1 MKHVVIGTA
10 GHVDHGKTA
19 LVRALTSV
27 DTDRLAE
34 EKRRGLTIE
43 LGFARLDFPDGSCAG
58 VVDVPGHEKFIKTM
72 LAGAGGID
80 LAMLVVAAD
89 EGFMP
94 QTVEHL
100 NILSLLGV
108 RRGVVVLT
116 KCDLADAD
124 WLAMARADLA
134 ARGKGTFLEN
144 APVVETS
151 AATGQG
157 IEDLR
162 ETLHALVRQT
172 REKSARV
179 PFRLPIDRVFSVD
192 GFGTVV
198 TGTLIEGALHVGG
211 EAELLPS
218 GTRSRVRNLQVHAVA
233 AQRVAVN
240 LAGIKKTDVIR
251 GDTLAEPDSVRVS
264 RLLDVRLSC
273 LRDSERT
280 VENGSRVHFCHGTA
294 ARLAKVVLL
303 DRDALAPGESAY
315 AQLRFTEDVAAKCG
329 DRFVI
334 RFYSPLETIGGGIIL
349 DDAPARHKRNDAAVL
364 SALAVRE
371 NGSGAER
378 VLQALTAFDTALP
391 SAAQLAARL
400 ARGEAA
406 APLPGR
412 FIASAVLDAL
422 WARCEALLT
431 DYHAKNPLHAGI
443 RAAELRQRL
452 FRAVE
457 PERADAL
464 LALFVREGKLRFAA
478 ERYALADFTVRYTRR
493 QTALRAELLA
503 LYRAADLRPERTDRV
518 LARFDAKDRAEAER
532 VLESLLTGGE
542 LIALAP
548 RLCLHRE
555 VYVCA
560 CALVRAYFADHETLT
575 LAAFRDL
582 LGTSRDSALLVL
594 ECLDRNDR
602 TRREGDLRRPGR
614 RLYE

>member
-19 LVRALTSV
+19 LVRALTGV

-124 WLAMARADLA
+124 WLAIARADLA
-134 ARGKGTFLEN
+134 ARVKGTFLEN

-198 TGTLIEGALHVGG
+198 TGTLIEGAMHVGG

-218 GTRSRVRNLQVHAVA
+218 GTRSRVRNLQVHGENTAIAVA
-233 AQRVAVN
+233 GQRVAVN

-364 SALAVRE
+364 SALAVQE

-378 VLQALTAFDTALP
+378 VLQALTALDTALP
-391 SAAQLAARL
+391 SAAQLAARLGMEETRLAPELDALL

-412 FIASAVLDAL
+412 FIASAVLDSA
-422 WARCEALLT
+422 EKPLT
-431 DYHAKNPLHAGI
+431 Q
-443 RAAELRQRL
+443 LR
-452 FRAVE
+452 
-457 PERADAL
+457 RADAL
-464 LALFVREGKLRFAA
+464 LALFVHEGKLRFAA

-493 QTALRAELLA
+493 QTALRTELLA

-518 LARFDAKDRAEAER
+518 LACFDAKDRAETER

>member
-19 LVRALTSV
+19 LVRALTGV
-27 DTDRLAE
+27 DTDRLTE

-134 ARGKGTFLEN
+134 ARVKGTFLEN

-162 ETLHALVRQT
+162 EMLHALVRQT

-218 GTRSRVRNLQVHAVA
+218 GTRSRVRNLQVHGENTAIAVA
-233 AQRVAVN
+233 GQRVAVN
-240 LAGIKKTDVIR
+240 LAGIKKTDIAR

-378 VLQALTAFDTALP
+378 VLQALTALDTALP

-400 ARGEAA
+400 GMEETRL
-406 APLPGR
+406 APE
-412 FIASAVLDAL
+412 LDAL
-422 WARCEALLT
+422 RAASERSRCRQRALRIIGARAMSVKELT
-431 DYHAKNPLHAGI
+431 DRLKEKGESPENAEDAAAWLQEMHLLDDAQYAAMCVRHYAAKGYGAGRIRSELYRRGIPRELWDDALQELPEQDDQIDTLLRRRLRSDTPDRDELRRASDYLYRRGFGRDEI
-443 RAAELRQRL
+443 RAAI
-452 FRAVE
+452 A
-457 PERADAL
+457 
-464 LALFVREGKLRFAA
+464 
-478 ERYALADFTVRYTRR
+478 RYQD
-493 QTALRAELLA
+493 
-503 LYRAADLRPERTDRV
+503 
-518 LARFDAKDRAEAER
+518 
-532 VLESLLTGGE
+532 
-542 LIALAP
+542 
-548 RLCLHRE
+548 
-555 VYVCA
+555 
-560 CALVRAYFADHETLT
+560 
-575 LAAFRDL
+575 
-582 LGTSRDSALLVL
+582 
-594 ECLDRNDR
+594 N
-602 TRREGDLRRPGR
+602 
-614 RLYE
+614 YEEY

>member
-19 LVRALTSV
+19 LVRALTGV

-43 LGFARLDFPDGSCAG
+43 LGFARLDFPDGSCVG

-124 WLAMARADLA
+124 WLAMARAELA
-134 ARGKGTFLEN
+134 ARVKGTFLEN

-162 ETLHALVRQT
+162 EALHALVRQT

-218 GTRSRVRNLQVHAVA
+218 GTRSRVRNLQVHGENTAIAVA
-233 AQRVAVN
+233 GQRVAAVQQQGFIILHRLVGQARN
-240 LAGIKKTDVIR
+240 LGKAHRAVLIFHHTVGIAGMDHGKGR
-251 GDTLAEPDSVRVS
+251 GHAVLQNIFR
-264 RLLDVRLSC
+264 RLLV
-273 LRDSERT
+273 
-280 VENGSRVHFCHGTA
+280 F
-294 ARLAKVVLL
+294 
-303 DRDALAPGESAY
+303 
-315 AQLRFTEDVAAKCG
+315 
-329 DRFVI
+329 
-334 RFYSPLETIGGGIIL
+334 
-349 DDAPARHKRNDAAVL
+349 
-364 SALAVRE
+364 
-371 NGSGAER
+371 
-378 VLQALTAFDTALP
+378 
-391 SAAQLAARL
+391 
-400 ARGEAA
+400 
-406 APLPGR
+406 
-412 FIASAVLDAL
+412 
-422 WARCEALLT
+422 
-431 DYHAKNPLHAGI
+431 
-443 RAAELRQRL
+443 
-452 FRAVE
+452 
-457 PERADAL
+457 
-464 LALFVREGKLRFAA
+464 
-478 ERYALADFTVRYTRR
+478 TRR
-493 QTALRAELLA
+493 QRH
-503 LYRAADLRPERTDRV
+503 DRRQHHKAQQQTEYC
-518 LARFDAKDRAEAER
+518 LFLHPFLSSFPSDDRFYYN
-532 VLESLLTGGE
+532 G
-542 LIALAP
+542 
-548 RLCLHRE
+548 
-555 VYVCA
+555 
-560 CALVRAYFADHETLT
+560 
-575 LAAFRDL
+575 FRK
-582 LGTSRDSALLVL
+582 SFK
-594 ECLDRNDR
+594 
-602 TRREGDLRRPGR
+602 
-614 RLYE
+614 